1 MTGGQGKDLV
11 FQCWIRH
18 FHWILRAKFPHHP
31 GVEKKERHHFSAV
44 DAKVSIGLQQ
54 RVTNDTGTLEISQF
68 HPLLNLFQQV

>member
-1 MTGGQGKDLV
+1 
-11 FQCWIRH
+11 
-18 FHWILRAKFPHHP
+18 
-31 GVEKKERHHFSAV
+31 VEKKERHHFSAV